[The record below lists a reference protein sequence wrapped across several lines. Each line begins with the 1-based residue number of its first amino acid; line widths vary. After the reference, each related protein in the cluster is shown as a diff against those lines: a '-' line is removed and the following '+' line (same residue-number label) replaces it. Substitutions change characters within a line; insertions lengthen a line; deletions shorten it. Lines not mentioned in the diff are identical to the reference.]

1 MPYRV
6 ENERKN
12 DMPPKFTTAS
22 GIELT
27 ENETGKKT
35 TLLLPDGGTISNDTI
50 SAKEAT
56 FDVSVNKETIDKLQD
71 LLWKITISAVMS
83 VLKPKRIIH
92 NRKNGST
99 IVIWGDG
106 SKTMVRPLLSDRK
119 SPYSAFTAA
128 LAKKIYGNNSQV
140 NKIVSMTEEPMPHKA
155 KKKEGESDS

>member
-1 MPYRV
+1 
-6 ENERKN
+6 
-12 DMPPKFTTAS
+12 MPPKYTIAS

-35 TLLLPDGGTISNDTI
+35 TLPLPDGGTISTDTI
-50 SAKEAT
+50 QAREAT
-56 FDVSVNKETIDKLQD
+56 FEVSVDKETADNLHD
-71 LLWKITISAVMS
+71 LLWKMTVSALMS
-83 VLKPKRIIH
+83 VLRPKRIIH

>member
-1 MPYRV
+1 
-6 ENERKN
+6 
-12 DMPPKFTTAS
+12 MPPKYT
-22 GIELT
+22 IEPTKIEAGMTIGTIT
-27 ENETGKKT
+27 ENST
-35 TLLLPDGGTISNDTI
+35 TSDDKSLLMNDRK
-50 SAKEAT
+50 ST
-56 FDVSVNKETIDKLQD
+56 FDISLSKETAERTRD
-71 LLWKITISAVMS
+71 LLWRITVSSLLMPI
-83 VLKPKRIIH
+83 LKPKRIIH